1 MFSLKLL
8 QHKINISDGLYL
20 LGLLDN
26 KNLKWPLLLTGLVF
40 ALGLLITA
48 WGFNVLYDY
57 SQENLRTEIKRRY
70 EAKAE
75 QLQER
80 IDLGLES
87 LTSIAA
93 LYKASDSVSREAFE
107 IFVHSDAAF
116 HEGTIALGW
125 VPRVTEESRKAF
137 IEKAREES
145 SPRFNIFEVSGHGM
159 PGSSRTHNDYFPIHH
174 LISLHDERL
183 SEGMNLAAVP
193 SKRRAMKAA
202 VNLKTTAVT
211 RRIHLYSGTGQFGFQ
226 AFLPVP
232 ETGRKTYDD
241 ITMIS
246 GFAMGQFDIS
256 ALLKSVFADEND
268 LDITLLD
275 ATAREN
281 EQFLYHFGSGADQ
294 KVKLKKVVEI
304 ESLATPHWIRRFNV
318 GDRQWVA
325 VFRSSNEGSATN
337 GSWLPY
343 LGVISGILITSLI
356 SLYLFLAQL
365 RGRQLFLSRQK
376 VEKERALKTEAVEE
390 NLSKSRFLRAASHDL
405 RQPLNT
411 LSLYTHLLEGKV
423 SDDPETINLI
433 DKIKLSTKS
442 MNNMFNALLDLGR
455 LEAGEL
461 QPEISNF
468 HVEDLLE
475 KLGQEFSMIAEEKS
489 LQFQLEKTTG
499 IITSDP
505 DLLERILRNLL
516 SNAIRYTESGKI
528 LLSCEKRGEELR
540 IQISDTGQ
548 GFDEEMKKNL
558 FEEFYRGDKN
568 KQSND
573 QGLGLGLSIVS
584 HTAKLL
590 GHNFGAYS
598 EKGKGATF
606 YVDVPFEEIL

>member
-1 MFSLKLL
+1 MGSLNSKL
-8 QHKINISDGLYL
+8 
-20 LGLLDN
+20 
-26 KNLKWPLLLTGLVF
+26 LKWPLLLTGLVF
-40 ALGLLITA
+40 ALGLLLTA
-48 WGFNVLYDY
+48 WGFNVLYEY

-70 EAKAE
+70 ETKAE

-125 VPRVTEESRKAF
+125 VPRITEESRKAF
-137 IEKAREES
+137 IKKARQES

-159 PGSSRTHNDYFPIHH
+159 PGSSKIHRDYFPIYH
-174 LISLHDERL
+174 LISLQDERL

-193 SKRRAMKAA
+193 SKRRAMQAA
-202 VNLKTTAVT
+202 VDLKNIAVT

-232 ETGRKTYDD
+232 KIGKNNYDD
-241 ITMIS
+241 ITKIS

-256 ALLKSVFADEND
+256 DLLKSVFADEND
-268 LDITLLD
+268 LNITLLD
-275 ATAREN
+275 STAREN
-281 EQFLYHFGSGADQ
+281 EQFLVNFGSGPEQ
-294 KVKLKKVVEI
+294 RVKIKKVSEI
-304 ESLATPHWIRRFNV
+304 ENLTTPHWIRRFSV
-318 GDRQWVA
+318 GDRRWVA
-325 VFRSSNEGSATN
+325 VFRSTNKAGAEN

-365 RGRQLFLSRQK
+365 RGRQLFLSQQR

-411 LSLYTHLLEGKV
+411 LSLYTDLLSNEV
-423 SDDPETINLI
+423 SPNSKSADLI
-433 DKIKLSTKS
+433 DRIKTSTKS
-442 MNNMFNALLDLGR
+442 MNDMFNSLLDLGR
-455 LEAGEL
+455 LEAGQL
-461 QPEISNF
+461 QPKISNF
-468 HVEDLLE
+468 YVEDLLQKME
-475 KLGQEFSMIAEEKS
+475 QEFSALAEEKD
-489 LQFQLEKTTG
+489 LQLRVVKATG

-516 SNAIRYTESGKI
+516 SNAICYTSSGKV
-528 LLSCEKRGEELR
+528 LLGCRRKGEELR
-540 IQISDTGQ
+540 IQINDTGP
-548 GFDEEMKKNL
+548 GFDEATKENI
-558 FEEFYRGDKN
+558 FEEFYRGVSIK
-568 KQSND
+568 KSGTQEND
-573 QGLGLGLSIVS
+573 QGLGIGLSIVS
-584 HTAKLL
+584 HTARLL
-590 GHNFGAYS
+590 GHDFGAFS
-598 EKGKGATF
+598 TKGKGATF
-606 YVDVPFEEIL
+606 YVDVPFEEKL

>member
-1 MFSLKLL
+1 MGS
-8 QHKINISDGLYL
+8 
-20 LGLLDN
+20 LDN
-26 KNLKWPLLLTGLVF
+26 KILKWPLLLTGLVF
-40 ALGLLITA
+40 ALGLLVTA
-48 WGFNVLYDY
+48 WGFNILYEY

-93 LYKASDSVSREAFE
+93 LYKASETVSREAFQ

-159 PGSSRTHNDYFPIHH
+159 PGSSRTHNDYFPIYH

-193 SKRRAMKAA
+193 SKRRAMQVA

-232 ETGRKTYDD
+232 ETGKKSYDD
-241 ITMIS
+241 ITTIS

-281 EQFLYHFGSGADQ
+281 EQFLYHFGSGSDQ
-294 KVKLKKVVEI
+294 EIKLKKVSEI

-318 GDRQWVA
+318 GDRQWLA
-325 VFRSSNEGSATN
+325 VFRSSSASLNGAGATK

-411 LSLYTHLLEGKV
+411 LSLCTHLLESKV
-423 SDDPETINLI
+423 SDDPETSDLI

-461 QPEISNF
+461 QPRISNF
-468 HVEDLLE
+468 HVEELLE
-475 KLGQEFSMIAEEKS
+475 NLGQEFSMIAGEKNLK
-489 LQFQLEKTTG
+489 LQVEKITG

-528 LLSCEKRGEELR
+528 LLSCEKKGEELR
-540 IQISDTGQ
+540 IQVSDTGP
-548 GFDEEMKKNL
+548 GFDEEIKKNL
-558 FEEFYRGDKN
+558 FEEFYRGDKVN
-568 KQSND
+568 HFDDQVND
-573 QGLGLGLSIVS
+573 QESVQGLGLGLSIVS

-598 EKGKGATF
+598 EKGKGATL
-606 YVDVPFEEIL
+606 YVDVPFEEA

>member
-1 MFSLKLL
+1 MKLF
-8 QHKINISDGLYL
+8 QNKINISDGLYL
-20 LGLLDN
+20 LGSLDN
-26 KNLKWPLLLTGLVF
+26 KILKWPLLLTGLVF

-48 WGFNVLYDY
+48 RGFNVLYDY

-93 LYKASDSVSREAFE
+93 LYKASDLVSREAFQ

-137 IEKAREES
+137 IEKARQES

-159 PGSSRTHNDYFPIHH
+159 PGSSKTHNDYFPIYH

-193 SKRRAMKAA
+193 SKRRAMQAA
-202 VNLKTTAVT
+202 VKLKTTTVT
-211 RRIHLYSGTGQFGFQ
+211 RRIHLYNGTGQFGFQ

-232 ETGRKTYDD
+232 ETGKKYYED
-241 ITMIS
+241 ISTVS

-268 LDITLLD
+268 LGITLLD
-275 ATAREN
+275 STAREN
-281 EQFLYHFGSGADQ
+281 EQLLYNFGSGSDQ
-294 KVKLKKVVEI
+294 EIKLKKVSEI
-304 ESLATPHWIRRFNV
+304 ESLTTPHWVRRFNV
-318 GDRQWVA
+318 GDRQWIA
-325 VFRSSNEGSATN
+325 VFRSSNQASVTK

-365 RGRQLFLSRQK
+365 RGRQLFLSRQR
-376 VEKERALKTEAVEE
+376 EEEERALKTEAVEE

-411 LSLYTHLLEGKV
+411 LSLYTDLLSNEV
-423 SDDPETINLI
+423 SPDSKSADLI
-433 DKIKLSTKS
+433 DRIKISTKS

-461 QPEISNF
+461 QSEISNF

-475 KLGQEFSMIAEEKS
+475 KLGQEFSMIAEEKN

-505 DLLERILRNLL
+505 NLLERILRNLL
-516 SNAIRYTESGKI
+516 SNAISYTESGKV
-528 LLSCEKRGEELR
+528 LLSCEKKGEELR
-540 IQISDTGQ
+540 IQISDTGP
-548 GFDEEMKKNL
+548 GFDEEIKKNL
-558 FEEFYRGDKN
+558 FEEFYREDKGS
-568 KQSND
+568 QSND

-606 YVDVPFEEIL
+606 YVDVPYEETL

>member
-1 MFSLKLL
+1 MGTLE
-8 QHKINISDGLYL
+8 
-20 LGLLDN
+20 N
-26 KNLKWPLLLTGLVF
+26 KVLKWPLLLTGLVF
-40 ALGLLITA
+40 GLGLLITA
-48 WGFNVLYDY
+48 WGFNVLYEY

-93 LYKASDSVSREAFE
+93 LYKASNHVSRRAFE

-125 VPRVTEESRKAF
+125 VPRVTEESREVF
-137 IEKAREES
+137 IEKVRREF

-159 PGSSRTHNDYFPIHH
+159 PGSSKMHNDYFPILH

-193 SKRRAMKAA
+193 SKWRAMQAA

-211 RRIHLYSGTGQFGFQ
+211 RRIHLYGGEGEFGFQ

-232 ETGRKTYDD
+232 ETGMKSYEDM
-241 ITMIS
+241 ITIG
-246 GFAMGQFDIS
+246 GFAMGQYDIS

-268 LDITLLD
+268 LDMTLLD
-275 ATAREN
+275 ASAREN
-281 EQFLYHFGSGADQ
+281 EQFLVHFGSDSDQ
-294 KVKLKKVVEI
+294 RAKLTKVAEI
-304 ESLATPHWIRRFNV
+304 ESLTIPHWVRRFNV

-325 VFRSSNEGSATN
+325 VFRSLKDADLRKE
-337 GSWLPY
+337 SWLPY

-356 SLYLFLAQL
+356 SLYLFLAQI
-365 RGRQLFLSRQK
+365 RGRQLFISRQR
-376 VEKERALKTEAVEE
+376 EKEERALKTEAVRE
-390 NLSKSRFLRAASHDL
+390 NMSKSRFLRAASHDL

-411 LSLYTHLLEGKV
+411 LSLYTHLLENKL
-423 SDDPETINLI
+423 SDDPETKDLI
-433 DKIKLSTKS
+433 EKIKISTKS

-461 QPEISNF
+461 QPQITNF
-468 HVEDLLE
+468 KVEELLE
-475 KLGQEFSMIAEEKS
+475 KLGEEFAMLAKDKN
-489 LQFQLEKTTG
+489 LQFQVKSLSG

-516 SNAIRYTESGKI
+516 SNAVRYTESGKI
-528 LLSCEKRGEELR
+528 LLSCKRMGEELR
-540 IQISDTGQ
+540 IQISDTGP
-548 GFDEEMKKNL
+548 GFDPEREKNI
-558 FEEFYRGDKN
+558 FEEFYRGDNSHKT
-568 KQSND
+568 ND
-573 QGLGLGLSIVS
+573 QGLGLGLSIVAQ
-584 HTAKLL
+584 TAKLL
-590 GHNFGAYS
+590 GHNFGAIS

-606 YVDVPFEEIL
+606 FVDVPFEEINEPVNNSV

>member
-1 MFSLKLL
+1 MEVENKKL
-8 QHKINISDGLYL
+8 
-20 LGLLDN
+20 
-26 KNLKWPLLLTGLVF
+26 LKWPFILTGLVF
-40 ALGLLITA
+40 ALGLLLTT
-48 WGFNVLYDY
+48 WGFNVLYEY

-93 LYKASDSVSREAFE
+93 LYKASETVSREAFQ

-159 PGSSRTHNDYFPIHH
+159 PGSSRTHNDYFPIYH

-193 SKRRAMKAA
+193 SKRRAMQVA

-232 ETGRKTYDD
+232 ETGKKSYDD
-241 ITMIS
+241 ITTIS

-281 EQFLYHFGSGADQ
+281 EQFLYHFGSGSDQ
-294 KVKLKKVVEI
+294 EIKLKKVSEI
-304 ESLATPHWIRRFNV
+304 ESLATSHWIRRFNV
-318 GDRQWVA
+318 GDRQWLA
-325 VFRSSNEGSATN
+325 VFRSSSASLNGAGATK

-365 RGRQLFLSRQK
+365 RGRQLFLSRQR
-376 VEKERALKTEAVEE
+376 VAKERALKTEAVEE

-411 LSLYTHLLEGKV
+411 LSLCTHLLESKV
-423 SDDPETINLI
+423 SDDPETSDLI

-461 QPEISNF
+461 QPRISNF
-468 HVEDLLE
+468 HVEELLE
-475 KLGQEFSMIAEEKS
+475 NLGQEFSMIAGEKNLK
-489 LQFQLEKTTG
+489 LQVEKITG

-528 LLSCEKRGEELR
+528 LLSCEKKGEELR
-540 IQISDTGQ
+540 IQVSDTGP
-548 GFDEEMKKNL
+548 GFDEEIKKNL
-558 FEEFYRGDKN
+558 FEEFYRGDKVN
-568 KQSND
+568 HFDDQVND
-573 QGLGLGLSIVS
+573 QESVQGLGLGLSIVS

-606 YVDVPFEEIL
+606 YVDVPFEEA

>member
-1 MFSLKLL
+1 MENKKL
-8 QHKINISDGLYL
+8 
-20 LGLLDN
+20 
-26 KNLKWPLLLTGLVF
+26 LKWPFILTGLVF
-40 ALGLLITA
+40 ALGLLLTT
-48 WGFNVLYDY
+48 WGFNVLYEY

-93 LYKASDSVSREAFE
+93 LYKASDSVSREAFQ

-159 PGSSRTHNDYFPIHH
+159 PGSSRTHNDYFPIYH

-193 SKRRAMKAA
+193 SKRRAMQVA

-232 ETGRKTYDD
+232 ETGKNSYED
-241 ITMIS
+241 ISTIS

-275 ATAREN
+275 STAREN
-281 EQFLYHFGSGADQ
+281 EQFLYNFGSETDQ
-294 KVKLKKVVEI
+294 QVKLKKVSEI
-304 ESLATPHWIRRFNV
+304 ESLKTPNWIRRFNV
-318 GDRQWVA
+318 GDRQWLA
-325 VFRSSNEGSATN
+325 VFRSSKGSSNDVGVTK

-376 VEKERALKTEAVEE
+376 V
-390 NLSKSRFLRAASHDL
+390 
-405 RQPLNT
+405 
-411 LSLYTHLLEGKV
+411 
-423 SDDPETINLI
+423 
-433 DKIKLSTKS
+433 
-442 MNNMFNALLDLGR
+442 
-455 LEAGEL
+455 
-461 QPEISNF
+461 
-468 HVEDLLE
+468 
-475 KLGQEFSMIAEEKS
+475 
-489 LQFQLEKTTG
+489 
-499 IITSDP
+499 
-505 DLLERILRNLL
+505 
-516 SNAIRYTESGKI
+516 
-528 LLSCEKRGEELR
+528 
-540 IQISDTGQ
+540 
-548 GFDEEMKKNL
+548 
-558 FEEFYRGDKN
+558 
-568 KQSND
+568 
-573 QGLGLGLSIVS
+573 
-584 HTAKLL
+584 
-590 GHNFGAYS
+590 
-598 EKGKGATF
+598 
-606 YVDVPFEEIL
+606 

>member
-1 MFSLKLL
+1 MEVENKKL
-8 QHKINISDGLYL
+8 
-20 LGLLDN
+20 
-26 KNLKWPLLLTGLVF
+26 LKWPFILTGLVF
-40 ALGLLITA
+40 ALGLLLTT
-48 WGFNVLYDY
+48 WGFNVLYEY

-93 LYKASDSVSREAFE
+93 LYKASDSVSREAFQ

-159 PGSSRTHNDYFPIHH
+159 PGSLRTHNDYFPIYH

-193 SKRRAMKAA
+193 SKRRAMQVA

-232 ETGRKTYDD
+232 ETGKKSYDD
-241 ITMIS
+241 ITTIS

-281 EQFLYHFGSGADQ
+281 EQFLYHFGSGSDQ
-294 KVKLKKVVEI
+294 KVKKVAEI
-304 ESLATPHWIRRFNV
+304 EGLTTPYWVRRFNV

-325 VFRSSNEGSATN
+325 VFRSSNEGSATK

-365 RGRQLFLSRQK
+365 RGRQLFLSRQR
-376 VEKERALKTEAVEE
+376 VAKERALKAEAVEE

-411 LSLYTHLLEGKV
+411 LSLCTHLLESKV
-423 SDDPETINLI
+423 SDDPETSDLI

-461 QPEISNF
+461 QPRISNF
-468 HVEDLLE
+468 HVEELLE
-475 KLGQEFSMIAEEKS
+475 NLGQEFSMIAGEKNLK
-489 LQFQLEKTTG
+489 LQVEKITG

-528 LLSCEKRGEELR
+528 LLRCEKKGEELR
-540 IQISDTGQ
+540 IQISDTGP
-548 GFDEEMKKNL
+548 GFDEKIKKNL
-558 FEEFYRGDKN
+558 FEEFYRVDLVN
-568 KQSND
+568 KSNDQKTD

-606 YVDVPFEEIL
+606 YVDVPFEEII